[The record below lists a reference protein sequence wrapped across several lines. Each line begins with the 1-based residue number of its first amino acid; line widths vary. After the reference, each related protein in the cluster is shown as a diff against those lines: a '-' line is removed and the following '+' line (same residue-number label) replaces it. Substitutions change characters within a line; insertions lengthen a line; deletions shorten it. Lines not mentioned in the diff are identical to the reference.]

1 MFRFRNKADQATRKA
16 LGQNVIAMPRTIRRS
31 IGLMPDAYEKA
42 MHEVRDTLA
51 IRFHHLLVS
60 LEGTKRTGCLKITS
74 PNRRSRSAILLYRG
88 RVVGCIYGQKGMRG
102 QYLHQDAHKCAMAD
116 LAAPG
121 NLLDAYE
128 LPEEMVLAAASL
140 FYGET
145 LDLSFTQ
152 ENSHTFDY
160 AVNSLLRCGLPGC
173 VLINNESDQTICIV
187 YIAAG
192 KVVGMYSAHEG
203 WLKATPQEA
212 KRLLTSQ
219 PCRVHASILTY
230 RDAQH
235 FGFSLTGLEARFDF
249 SPAPMGAAPS
259 MAEPSSRYQTQD
271 FSPQAARQ
279 LQEPRMPQAP
289 QAPQRPQVQPSQ
301 APLPPTPPQPPQTPA
316 ERRRTAS
323 QEAVAQAVRTQARIR
338 RTSEHHHAGAKGR
351 AVARV

>member
-1 MFRFRNKADQATRKA
+1 MFRFRNKNDQATRKI
-16 LGQNVIAMPRTIRRS
+16 LGQNVVAMPRTIRRS

-42 MHEVRDTLA
+42 MHEIRDTLA

-60 LEGTKRTGCLKITS
+60 LEGSKRTGCLKITS
-74 PNRRSRSAILLYRG
+74 PQRRSRSAILLYRG

-102 QYLHQDAHKCAMAD
+102 QYLAQDAHKCALAD

-121 NLLDAYE
+121 NVLDAYE

-145 LDLSFTQ
+145 LDLGFSQDTGQ
-152 ENSHTFDY
+152 SFDY

-173 VLINNESDQTICIV
+173 VLINSDSDQTVCIV

-192 KVVGMYSAHEG
+192 KVVGMYSAHDG

-212 KRLLTSQ
+212 KRVLASQ

-230 RDAQH
+230 KDAQH
-235 FGFSLTGLEARFDF
+235 FGFSLTGLESRYDF
-249 SPAPMGAAPS
+249 SPTYAASSPS
-259 MAEPSSRYQTQD
+259 MAASPRYTTQD
-271 FSPQAARQ
+271 FSPSQAAMQ
-279 LQEPRMPQAP
+279 AQMPQPPQPPRPPQAP
-289 QAPQRPQVQPSQ
+289 QAPQ
-301 APLPPTPPQPPQTPA
+301 APDSPQTQA

-323 QEAVAQAVRTQARIR
+323 QEAVAQAVRTQSRIR
-338 RTSEHHHAGAKGR
+338 RTSEHHHAGGRGR